1 MNIMIVHKPSLTLTG
16 LLSFLYL
23 TYANAD
29 TRDLDDIK
37 LYDIVKVEQCLD
49 QAYDTI
55 PGHARKLEFKI
66 EGDDPIYEFDIES
79 SKDGSI
85 YNVECNAEE
94 GFIIEVEKEVD
105 ENNPT
110 FKNGAKISIEQARV
124 NVLEIHPGRIVN
136 EEREIGMDGSLTY
149 EFDIQSNAG
158 YEIKVDVDAKTGDI
172 EEASFELYEIGM
184 EKE

>member
-1 MNIMIVHKPSLTLTG
+1 MFKHIPSLTLTG
-16 LLSFLYL
+16 FLSFLYFSS
-23 TYANAD
+23 ADSD
-29 TRDLDDIK
+29 TRDLNDIK
-37 LYDIVKVEQCLD
+37 LYDIVKVEECLD

-55 PGHARKLEFKI
+55 PGHARKLEFKV

-79 SKDGSI
+79 SKDGST

-94 GFIIEVEKEVD
+94 GYIVEVEKEVD

>member
-1 MNIMIVHKPSLTLTG
+1 MFKYLTSLTLAG
-16 LLSFLYL
+16 FLSFLYFSS
-23 TYANAD
+23 ADSD

-49 QAYDTI
+49 QAYETI

-79 SKDGSI
+79 SKDGST

-94 GFIIEVEKEVD
+94 GYIIEVEKEVG

-110 FKNGAKISIEQARV
+110 FKNGAMISIEQARV
-124 NVLEIHPGRIVN
+124 NVLEIHPGKIVN
-136 EEREIGMDGSLTY
+136 EEREIGMDGSLSY